1 MELLVACQNKIVE
14 HGYKLKQMSYFFI
27 NWTNLKYVIFV
38 MHFYASFFFSECTPG
53 ISYNSTFRY
62 GIKQRRWHLTG
73 KYNVLILWSKRDNS
87 NKNSDQKTF
96 ITTML
101 WGCRQTKYLLFFFIW
116 HNTGF
121 CYYKASNID
130 FIHKFV
136 LGIFFPQFMGANGF

>member
-1 MELLVACQNKIVE
+1 MLFLSCISTLL
-14 HGYKLKQMSYFFI
+14 L
-27 NWTNLKYVIFV
+27 
-38 MHFYASFFFSECTPG
+38 FFSECTPG

-87 NKNSDQKTF
+87 NNISTKRLSLLQ
-96 ITTML
+96 
-101 WGCRQTKYLLFFFIW
+101 CCEETKYLLFFFIW

-130 FIHKFV
+130 FIHTFV
-136 LGIFFPQFMGANGF
+136 LGIFSLNLWEQMVFKKDCTIHVIIRY

>member
-1 MELLVACQNKIVE
+1 MLFLSCISTLL
-14 HGYKLKQMSYFFI
+14 L
-27 NWTNLKYVIFV
+27 
-38 MHFYASFFFSECTPG
+38 FFSECTPA

-87 NKNSDQKTF
+87 NKNIDQKTF

-130 FIHKFV
+130 FIHTFV
-136 LGIFFPQFMGANGF
+136 LGIFSLNLWEQMVFKKDCTIHVIIRY